1 MAYTYNSGMDPTV
14 PDGATTALSDIDIV
28 IQDVKKA
35 INERLNDVLGGDW
48 TVSTNITVTKVGG
61 AVSFNGAGYQANQ
74 PLTDL
79 GNISGTVALDFD
91 VRGNYIKAT
100 LTGSTTFTVA
110 NMRTGTT
117 YILMLKQN
125 GTGGYGITWPSGIKW
140 AGGIAPT
147 LTTTA
152 STTTLITLTPFSTS
166 NAMGA
171 VAGTGFSVS

>member
-1 MAYTYNSGMDPTV
+1 MAYTYNDGMNPTI
-14 PDGATTALSDIDIV
+14 PDGATYALSDVDLA
-28 IQDVKKA
+28 IQDIKKA

-61 AVSFNGAGYQANQ
+61 AVSFNGTGYQATQ
-74 PLTDL
+74 PVVDL
-79 GNISGTVALDFD
+79 GNITGATVLDFD

-100 LTGSTTFTVA
+100 LTGSVTFSVS
-110 NMRTGTT
+110 NMRVGTT

-125 GTGGYGITWPSGIKW
+125 GTGGYGITWPSGVKW
-140 AGGIAPT
+140 AGGVTPT

-152 STTTLITLTPFSTS
+152 NTTTFITLTPYSTS

-171 VAGTGFSVS
+171 VAGTGYSVS